1 MNENIQPRSEFWVLD
16 YSYKTLTCDSDSAT
30 CLTTSLTSL
39 QHEFAMKTVQ
49 FETDIKIPGLKEL
62 IVHSELDLS
71 LVMVHR
77 VLQPVV
83 P

>member
-1 MNENIQPRSEFWVLD
+1 MKIYNHAASSECWITA
-16 YSYKTLTCDSDSAT
+16 YKTLSCDSDSAT
-30 CLTTSLTSL
+30 CLTISPTSL
-39 QHEFAMKTVQ
+39 QHEFAMITVH